1 MKCLRITGLAV
12 VFSMLLIPLNP
23 LISQPYEDTECFTCH
38 TNAQKL
44 MSITGEIAK
53 TSPPVKSTEIEGE
66 WCGGT
71 VEPQAPHEKILIDPK
86 IVEDENHGEIAC
98 HECHG
103 GNPDD
108 PNWKTAHK
116 DVVKDPTYPDATAA
130 CGDCHDEINEHYAK
144 SLHVSLRP
152 YMVVIGKR
160 ANTDGAIHNKV
171 AEGMANHC
179 FQCHSSCGQCH
190 ISRPNSVDGG
200 LLDRH
205 LFVGEPP
212 MHEVCTACHGSRVK
226 KEYFGEKDGLQPSVH
241 QEMEMKCGDC
251 HTAEEMHGDGREYG
265 HRFEVENGPK
275 CVDCHE
281 EIYDR
286 DADNVITHRIH
297 KDEVSCHVCH
307 AQPYNNCSVC
317 HVGTDTKGLAFYKTK
332 ASWFGFKIGLN
343 PLKSEK
349 RTQRFV
355 PLRHVPVDR
364 KTFDFYVKDGLS
376 NFNAVSTWKLATPH
390 NIRLKTPQN
399 TACNSC
405 HGNKLLFLMEKD
417 VDVAEQEANKGV
429 IVPENLIPKKQK
441 WQPR

>member
-1 MKCLRITGLAV
+1 ME
-12 VFSMLLIPLNP
+12 PL
-23 LISQPYEDTECFTCH
+23 
-38 TNAQKL
+38 
-44 MSITGEIAK
+44 
-53 TSPPVKSTEIEGE
+53 
-66 WCGGT
+66 
-71 VEPQAPHEKILIDPK
+71 APHEKILVDSE
-86 IVEDENHGEIAC
+86 IVDDENHGLIAC

-108 PNWKTAHK
+108 PNWKTAHEG
-116 DVVKDPTYPDATAA
+116 VVKDPTYPDATVA

-160 ANTDGAIHNKV
+160 ANPDGAIHNKV

-179 FQCHSSCGQCH
+179 FQCHGSCGQCH
-190 ISRPNSVDGG
+190 ISRPNSVEGG

-212 MHEVCTACHGSRVK
+212 MREVCTACHGSRVK

-251 HTAEEMHGDGREYG
+251 HTAEEMHGDGKEYAQ
-265 HRFEVENGPK
+265 RFEVENGPK

-317 HVGTDTKGLAFYKTK
+317 HVGTDTKGLTFYKTK

-376 NFNAVSTWKLATPH
+376 NFDAVPTWKLATPH

-399 TACNSC
+399 AACNSC
-405 HGNKLLFLMEKD
+405 HGNKLLFLLEKD
-417 VDVAEQEANKGV
+417 VEDAEKEANKGV